1 MNKIVYMLIKE
12 YIPVKDV
19 LREKENGEFLIVAN
33 KNSDVYYLN
42 NMAKEMYSLIDSKI
56 SIEKIYEQV
65 KKEYDVEELELKNDI
80 VNFVRDLQWKKLI
93 RLKEVLK

>member
-19 LREKENGEFLIVAN
+19 LKEKENGEFLIVAN

-80 VNFVRDLQWKKLI
+80 INFVRDLQWKKLI

>member
-19 LREKENGEFLIVAN
+19 LKEKENGEFLIVAN

-80 VNFVRDLQWKKLI
+80 VNFVRDLQWK
-93 RLKEVLK
+93 

>member
-19 LREKENGEFLIVAN
+19 LKEKENGEFLIVAN

>member
-19 LREKENGEFLIVAN
+19 LKEKENGEFLIVAN

-65 KKEYDVEELELKNDI
+65 KKEYDVEELELKYDI

>member
-19 LREKENGEFLIVAN
+19 LKEKENGEFLIVAN

-93 RLKEVLK
+93 RLKEVKK